1 MSVLFE
7 RLRTLAM
14 LDQNEPPRLPNIDRC
29 FTSPELAPC
38 VKSENKRSPKELKKV
53 HFSKSDKVLNPSLS
67 PTTPTVGFVPFPICP
82 GEFGSI
88 KRQISLQ
95 LMKMSEE
102 FHPTDS
108 KKKKK
113 ERKELKKPA
122 LMNKQSIQSVD
133 DWPLNLQSRTK
144 CNSLPETGSESNSS
158 ELNSGVLSR
167 RSTTRDSNEEAWPR
181 LPATDAG
188 DETDKSVSTE
198 YRKCWPCFCP
208 FFRTAPN
215 LSKTLTFE
223 DSSVNDVQRANT
235 MNITGL
241 MMTPTPRKVDEGKDE
256 RNETKDTSLIV
267 MDTLEEPESEYENLW
282 SDNNWVEPE
291 DLTPIPSLGMLG
303 RGIAGGVT
311 GVFHIPTCNVY
322 ALKSTRFQAE
332 ISTFMT
338 LKKIMGNKTTPQ
350 LMELSGLFLDENTNK
365 LALVLEYMNLGSLHD
380 YFTSQNRRCSAA
392 QMKFIAREILLGLRT
407 LHGFETPI
415 LHRDIKPNNILIE
428 SHGSVQI
435 ADYGLFVSLPNRQ
448 KKCEDQAGTVKYFS
462 PERHRGCFSMPADIW
477 ALGVTL
483 VECLIGTL
491 LDPEELTDVKVA
503 SEVTSPLDFLDPK
516 EWPRGTPIV
525 NFIEKCLDPDPECRW
540 SATQLLGHEFLLP
553 PMLKRAEVFQAIPK
567 NKELL
572 DEFLTIIQKYI
583 RVNSSRGKSDDEIWA
598 HCKPVSHERRLEN
611 IVQWTGFTKDEV
623 EKHVHEIYEQRNKIQ
638 KYKLNRKPSGYR
650 EHENSNR
657 FLDPRKMVFAKP
669 LGQLEVS
676 LESSSSLDTKS
687 S

>member
-1 MSVLFE
+1 MSVLFQ

-14 LDQNEPPRLPNIDRC
+14 LDQKEPQRLSNLDRS
-29 FTSPELAPC
+29 FTSPELAPV
-38 VKSENKRSPKELKKV
+38 VKTPPNELKKD
-53 HFSKSDKVLNPSLS
+53 HFNSDKVLNSSLS
-67 PTTPTVGFVPFPICP
+67 PTTTTLGFVPFPTSP
-82 GEFGSI
+82 GGFGSI

-95 LMKMSEE
+95 LMKMSDE
-102 FHPTDS
+102 FHPNDS

-113 ERKELKKPA
+113 AKEELKRPG

-133 DWPLNLQSRTK
+133 DWPLHLKSKPK
-144 CNSLPETGSESNSS
+144 CNISLPETGSESTSS
-158 ELNSGVLSR
+158 DPNSGIVSR
-167 RSTTRDSNEEAWPR
+167 RSTTRDSNDTWPR
-181 LPATDAG
+181 LPATDEG
-188 DETDKSVSTE
+188 YETDKSVPME

-208 FFRTAPN
+208 FFRSQPSKSK
-215 LSKTLTFE
+215 LSNLTFE
-223 DSSVNDVQRANT
+223 DSSINDVQRANT
-235 MNITGL
+235 MNITAI
-241 MMTPTPRKVDEGKDE
+241 MMTPTPRNVQGDKHE
-256 RNETKDTSLIV
+256 RNETKDNSLIV
-267 MDTLEEPESEYENLW
+267 MDSLEEPDSEWEHLW

-291 DLTPIPSLGMLG
+291 DLTPISTLGMLG
-303 RGIAGGVT
+303 RGVAGGVT
-311 GVFHIPTCNVY
+311 SVFHIPTCNIY
-322 ALKSTRFQAE
+322 ALKSTRFEAE

-428 SHGSVQI
+428 SHGYVQI
-435 ADYGLFVSLPNRQ
+435 GDYGLFVSLPNRQ
-448 KKCEDQAGTVKYFS
+448 EKCNDQAGTVKYFS
-462 PERHRGCFSMPADIW
+462 PERHGGCFSMPADIW

-503 SEVTSPLDFLDPK
+503 SGVTSPLDFLDPK
-516 EWPRGTPIV
+516 EWPRGTPMV
-525 NFIEKCLDPDPECRW
+525 NFIERCLDQDPECRW
-540 SATQLLGHEFLLP
+540 SAAQLLGHEFLLP

-567 NKELL
+567 NQELL
-572 DEFLTIIQKYI
+572 DEILAIIQKYI
-583 RVNSSRGKSDDEIWA
+583 RVNSSHGKSDDEIWA
-598 HCKPVSHERRLEN
+598 HSKPVSHERRLEN

-623 EKHVHEIYEQRNKIQ
+623 EKHVHDIYVERNKIQ
-638 KYKLNRKPSGYR
+638 KYKLKRKISGYR
-650 EHENSNR
+650 AHEGSNR
-657 FLDPRKMVFAKP
+657 FLDPPKMVFAKP

-676 LESSSSLDTKS
+676 LETSSSLDAKS
-687 S
+687 Y